1 VRPDSLL
8 IVDDNEMNRDVL
20 SRRLERIGYTVS
32 LAENGHQTLE
42 WIGQHDV
49 DLVLL
54 DVEMPGASGLEV
66 LKILRQTYSP
76 AQLPVIMVTAKV
88 QSHDIVEALNL
99 GANDYVTK
107 PIDFA
112 VALARIKTQ
121 LSHKRMVEA
130 LRESEERYALAARGA
145 NDGLWDWNLKSN
157 EIYFSPRWKSM
168 LGYEEEEIGSS
179 PEEWFQRVHPE
190 DLQRVRE
197 AMTAHLEGGTSHCE
211 TEHRMLHQNGTYH
224 WMLTRGLAVRDANGK
239 ATRLAGSQTD
249 ITQGKV
255 ADALTGLPNRLLF
268 VDRLERS
275 VKNAKRSKDY
285 LFAVFFLDLDRF
297 KVINDS
303 LGHVVGDQL
312 LVATARRLE
321 SCLRS
326 TDAVSRLGESHTV
339 ARLGGDEFTI
349 LLDDIKHISDATR
362 VAERV
367 QKELALPFNL
377 NGQEVFTTV
386 SIGIAVSATGYDRP
400 QDLLRDADTAMYRAK
415 ALGKARYELF
425 DTAMRDVA
433 MASLQLETDLRR
445 AIERQEFRNFYQP
458 IVSLETGRIA
468 GFEALVRWQHPERGL
483 VSPAG
488 FILVAEESGMIV
500 SIGHWVLREAC
511 RQMKAWQ
518 AKFPITTSWM
528 ISVNLSTKQFKQPDL
543 VEQIEHVLRDTGL
556 EGSSL
561 KLEITESLIMDNV
574 DSATAMLSQLKAL
587 GIQLSMDDFGT
598 GYSSLS
604 YLHQFPMHTLK
615 VDRSFVSRMGQHGQS
630 TDIARTIVMLA
641 HQLGLDVVAEG
652 VETAEQLAQLQSLGC
667 EYAQGYF
674 FSAPVDS
681 VKAEGLIEVERRWD
695 SSWASEDI
703 SSDRLRL

>member
-1 VRPDSLL
+1 MKPESLL
-8 IVDDNEMNRDVL
+8 IVDDNEMNRDLL
-20 SRRLERIGYTVS
+20 SRRLERRGYVV
-32 LAENGHQTLE
+32 LVAENGHKTLE
-42 WIGQHDV
+42 WVGQYDV

-54 DVEMPGASGLEV
+54 DIEMPGTSGLEV
-66 LKILRQTYSP
+66 LKTLRQTYSP
-76 AQLPVIMVTAKV
+76 NQLPVIMVTAKV
-88 QSHDIVEALNL
+88 QSHDVVEALSL

-107 PIDFA
+107 PIDFP

-121 LSHKRMVEA
+121 LSHKRLVEA

-145 NDGLWDWNLKSN
+145 NDGLWDWNLKDN

-168 LGYEEEEIGSS
+168 LGYDDEEIGSS
-179 PEEWFQRVHPE
+179 PEEWFKRVHPD
-190 DLQRVRE
+190 DLQRVQE
-197 AMTAHLEGGTSHCE
+197 AVASHLEGRTTHCE
-211 TEHRMLHQNGTYH
+211 NEHRMLHQNGTYH
-224 WMLTRGLAVRDANGK
+224 WMLNRGLAVRDAQGK

-268 VDRLERS
+268 MDRLERA
-275 VKNAKRSKDY
+275 VKNAGRTKDY

-303 LGHVVGDQL
+303 LGHVMGDQL

-326 TDAVSRLGESHTV
+326 TDAVARLGEGHTV

-349 LLDDIKHISDATR
+349 LLDHIKHIADATR
-362 VAERV
+362 VADRL

-386 SIGIAVSATGYDRP
+386 SIGIAVSATGYGRP
-400 QDLLRDADTAMYRAK
+400 EELLRDADTAMYRAK

-425 DTAMRDVA
+425 DPAMRDVA
-433 MASLQLETDLRR
+433 VASLQLETDLRK
-445 AIERQEFRNFYQP
+445 AIERQEFQNFYQP
-458 IVSLETGRIA
+458 IVSLETGRIV

-483 VSPAG
+483 VPPG
-488 FILVAEESGMIV
+488 DFILAAEESGMIL
-500 SIGHWVLREAC
+500 SIGQWVLREAC
-511 RQMKAWQ
+511 RQMRAWQ
-518 AKFPITTSWM
+518 AQFPMTVPWI

-543 VEQIEHVLRDTGL
+543 VQQIQDILRETGL
-556 EGSSL
+556 ESDSL
-561 KLEITESLIMDNV
+561 KLEITESLIMDSV

-604 YLHQFPMHTLK
+604 YLHQFPMDTLK
-615 VDRSFVSRMGQHGQS
+615 VDRSFVSRMATNGQS
-630 TDIARTIVMLA
+630 TDIAQTIVILA

-652 VETAEQLAQLQSLGC
+652 VETAEQLAQLRSLGC
-667 EYAQGYF
+667 EYAQGYY
-674 FSAPVDS
+674 FSRPIDGERAEALI
-681 VKAEGLIEVERRWD
+681 KAEPQWPT
-695 SSWASEDI
+695 A
-703 SSDRLRL
+703 

>member
-1 VRPDSLL
+1 MKPESLL
-8 IVDDNEMNRDVL
+8 IVDDNEMNRDLL
-20 SRRLERIGYTVS
+20 SRRLERKGYAVS
-32 LAENGHQTLE
+32 VAENGHKTLE
-42 WIGQHDV
+42 WVGQYDV

-54 DVEMPGASGLEV
+54 DIEMPGTSGLEV
-66 LKILRQTYSP
+66 LKTLRQTYSP
-76 AQLPVIMVTAKV
+76 NQLPVIMVTAKV
-88 QSHDIVEALNL
+88 QSHDIVEALSL

-107 PIDFA
+107 PIDFP

-121 LSHKRMVEA
+121 LSHKRLVEA

-145 NDGLWDWNLKSN
+145 NDGLWDWNLKDN

-168 LGYEEEEIGSS
+168 LGYDEEEIGRS
-179 PEEWFQRVHPE
+179 PEEWFKRVHPD
-190 DLQRVRE
+190 DLQRVQE
-197 AMTAHLEGGTSHCE
+197 AVASHLEGRTTHCE
-211 TEHRMLHQNGTYH
+211 NEHRMLHQNGTYH
-224 WMLTRGLAVRDANGK
+224 WMLNRGLAVRDAQGK

-268 VDRLERS
+268 MDRLERA
-275 VKNAKRSKDY
+275 VKNAGRTKDY

-303 LGHVVGDQL
+303 LGHVMGDQL

-326 TDAVSRLGESHTV
+326 TDAVARLGEGHTV

-349 LLDDIKHISDATR
+349 LLDHIKHIADATR
-362 VAERV
+362 VADRL

-400 QDLLRDADTAMYRAK
+400 EELLRDADTAMYRAK

-425 DTAMRDVA
+425 DPAMRDVA
-433 MASLQLETDLRR
+433 IASLQLETDLRK
-445 AIERQEFRNFYQP
+445 AIERREFQNFYQP
-458 IVSLETGRIA
+458 IVSLETGRIV

-483 VSPAG
+483 ILPTD
-488 FILVAEESGMIV
+488 FILAAEESGMIV

-518 AKFPITTSWM
+518 AKFPTAVPWM
-528 ISVNLSTKQFKQPDL
+528 ISVNLSTKQFKQTDL
-543 VEQIEHVLRDTGL
+543 VQQIEEILRETGL
-556 EGSSL
+556 ENRSL
-561 KLEITESLIMDNV
+561 KLEITESLIMDSV

-604 YLHQFPMHTLK
+604 YLHQFPMDTLK
-615 VDRSFVSRMGQHGQS
+615 VDRSFVSRMATSGQS
-630 TDIARTIVMLA
+630 TDIAQTIVILA

-652 VETAEQLAQLQSLGC
+652 VETAEQLAQLRSLGC
-667 EYAQGYF
+667 EYAQGYY
-674 FSAPVDS
+674 FSKPVDGE
-681 VKAEGLIEVERRWD
+681 KAEALIKAEPQWPM
-695 SSWASEDI
+695 A
-703 SSDRLRL
+703 